1 MIKKGIKFIIINIR
15 SKITSLIGAVG
26 LKLVNIDE
34 ANLKFSGLRM
44 IDVYDNFNLLT

>member
-1 MIKKGIKFIIINIR
+1 M
-15 SKITSLIGAVG
+15 IGAVG

-44 IDVYDNFNLLT
+44 IDVYDNFNLLTKKIVVHYKD